1 MGFFFFFFAVVLT
14 NNNSLLSQKKKNSV
28 KSLVTGVWPA
38 AIIFLSDSLPTENAA
53 PSIHEVLSRFPLHL
67 AGERYFPDKGSK
79 PPAFSAPLQS
89 KGTGWLAHDL
99 FAQAFPG

>member
-1 MGFFFFFFAVVLT
+1 M
-14 NNNSLLSQKKKNSV
+14 

-38 AIIFLSDSLPTENAA
+38 IIFLLDSLPTENVV
-53 PSIHEVLSRFPLHL
+53 PYIHEVLSRFPLHL

-79 PPAFSAPLQS
+79 PPAFPAPLQF

-99 FAQAFPG
+99 FAQAVPG